1 MNISRIVKTGIIL
14 TAMLSVGITSYAAPT
29 ETKVDS
35 PSNIRDYEGDWQR
48 KPPFPVEG
56 DNNTVTTARA
66 DGYTE
71 QSLYLWDK
79 DNVPARTNYTTNNG
93 SYYDDPDFVP
103 YVTSMLVPE
112 DVKPKGAVLLCA
124 GGAFAFRGD
133 YTDTVPTAEEMN
145 KLGYQCFIV
154 DYRLHPYTQEEG
166 ALDLQRAVRFVRKN
180 ADIYRIDP
188 DNIVVAGFSAGGI
201 QAGEQAMN
209 FKGSVNGTALDSS
222 YIPDELDEI
231 NADVAA
237 VGVIYSFYGRLSV
250 AELDVD
256 TLRNANL
263 PPTYVCYGT
272 NEVFRSQIERH
283 ITALREAGVTVG
295 VNMLEGYSHGF
306 GANGNWCPDF
316 DEFLMSVFPK
326 EELPLPEL
334 ETDEPVVEGRSI
346 KFSVNTN
353 ADNMYLIAALYDE
366 NGTLYA
372 VRADKSEGEFENL
385 PDGSYKMK
393 IFAWEKGTM
402 KPLTKC
408 VSFDDLKIERRELT
422 EYLNNTL
429 DTADGTLHYTYYL
442 PSDYD
447 GGKAY
452 PMLMTL
458 PGWSDRFNTITI
470 TPLTDNAYAKS
481 NAEVWTEL
489 NGDMIVV
496 SPNLTDWGDKSA
508 RQTIELADWFIE
520 NYNVD
525 TSRIYAAGFSAGG
538 ETLSRVVDMR
548 PELFAAYLHCATQ
561 WDGGYDAV
569 AEHKMP
575 VYISMAEHDEYYGSD
590 TARRAYEG
598 LKSAYERIGI
608 TGGEL
613 DNLLVLDIKP
623 DDYFPAGTSSYHGGG
638 WYIAHDRDIIRWMI
652 EHKRA

>member
-1 MNISRIVKTGIIL
+1 MSILKIIKIDIIL
-14 TAMLSVGITSYAAPT
+14 SAMLAVGMVSYAAPT
-29 ETKVDS
+29 GNEVDS

-56 DNNTVTTARA
+56 ENNTVTTARA
-66 DGYTE
+66 DGYTD

-93 SYYDDPDFVP
+93 NYYDDPDFVP

-154 DYRLHPYTQEEG
+154 DYRLHPYTQQEG

-316 DEFLMSVFPK
+316 DEFLMSVFPP
-326 EELPLPEL
+326 EETPKL
-334 ETDEPVVEGRSI
+334 EAEEPIVEGRNI
-346 KFSVNTN
+346 KFSVNSDSEDAYIIT
-353 ADNMYLIAALYDE
+353 ALYNE
-366 NGTLYA
+366 NGSLYD
-372 VRADKSEGEFENL
+372 VSINKSSGEFENL
-385 PDGSYKMK
+385 PDGTYNMKM
-393 IFAWEKGTM
+393 FAWEKDTIR
-402 KPLTKC
+402 PLTTS
-408 VSFDDLKIERRELT
+408 VSFDDIKIAEAELT

-442 PSDYD
+442 PPYYD
-447 GGKAY
+447 GNKKY

-458 PGWSDRFNTITI
+458 PGWSSRFNTITT

-489 NGDMIVV
+489 NGGMIIV

-538 ETLSRVVDMR
+538 ETLSRAVDMR

-569 AEHKMP
+569 AEYKMP
-575 VYISMAEHDEYYGSD
+575 VYISMAEHDEYYGPD

-608 TGGEL
+608 SGDEL
-613 DNLLVLDIKP
+613 DDLLILDIKP
-623 DDYFPAGTSSYHGGG
+623 DDYFPVGTSSYHGGG
-638 WYIAHDRDIIRWMI
+638 WYIAHDKSIIRWLI
-652 EHKRA
+652 DHGR

>member
-1 MNISRIVKTGIIL
+1 ML
-14 TAMLSVGITSYAAPT
+14 TVGITSYAAPT

-35 PSNIRDYEGDWQR
+35 PSNIRDYTGDWQR

-79 DNVPARTNYTTNNG
+79 NNVPARTNYTANNG

-112 DVKPKGAVLLCA
+112 DVEPKGAVLLCA

-222 YIPDELDEI
+222 YIPDELDDV

-250 AELDVD
+250 AELDVEK
-256 TLRNANL
+256 LRNANL

-316 DEFLMSVFPK
+316 DKFLMSVFPK

-334 ETDEPVVEGRSI
+334 EADEPIVEGRSI

-385 PDGSYKMK
+385 PDGLYKMK

-402 KPLTKC
+402 KPLTQC
-408 VSFDDLKIERRELT
+408 GSFDNLKIEKTELT

-442 PSDYD
+442 PSGYD
-447 GGKAY
+447 ENKSY

-458 PGWSDRFNTITI
+458 PGWSSRFNTITT

-496 SPNLTDWGDKSA
+496 SPNLTDWGEKSA

-520 NYNVD
+520 NYNID
-525 TSRIYAAGFSAGG
+525 ASRIYAAGFSAGG

-575 VYISMAEHDEYYGSD
+575 VYISMAEHDEYYGLD

-598 LKSAYERIGI
+598 LKSAYEGIGI

-613 DNLLVLDIKP
+613 DDLLVLDIKP
-623 DDYFPAGTSSYHGGG
+623 DDYFPAGTASYHGGG
-638 WYIAHDRDIIRWMI
+638 WYIAHDRDIIRWLI
-652 EHKRA
+652 GHKRA